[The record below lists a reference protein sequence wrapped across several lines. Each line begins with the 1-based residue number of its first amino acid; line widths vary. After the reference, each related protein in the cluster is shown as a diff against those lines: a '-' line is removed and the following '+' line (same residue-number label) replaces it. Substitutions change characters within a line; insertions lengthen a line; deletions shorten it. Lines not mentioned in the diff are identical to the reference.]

1 MTRRARRAVPWCV
14 LLSLLLIGGC
24 ATRTTYVEGT
34 SLAVGAYIPLEG
46 SMYGCE
52 IASYLSGCR
61 VTAQTNRTVAITRS
75 ATSSNSWFGVVHSV
89 SGSDTSVTVR

>member
-1 MTRRARRAVPWCV
+1 MTRRARRAVPCV
-14 LLSLLLIGGC
+14 LLSLLLLGGC
-24 ATRTTYVEGT
+24 ITRTTYVEGT

-46 SMYGCE
+46 SLYGCE

-61 VTAQTNRTVAITRS
+61 VTVPTNRAVTISRA